1 MLDYNAQSQWSNG
14 FGGQQSPVDL
24 KGSEAVQHKGSLLF
38 EIKNSYDLISEID
51 DQTTIRVL
59 GNGSAAVF
67 GRSFDFV
74 QVHFHVP
81 AEHLV
86 DGEAKPFEIHLVHQ
100 NKIGQLVVV
109 ALLVSEGKEDAT
121 LQQIIDQFQ
130 AGRTKS
136 VNIQLEDW
144 VPARPTGFHY
154 LGSLTT
160 PPLTEGVEWLVIT
173 NPNVSISADQL
184 AWFKAHFQPNNR
196 ETQDL
201 NGRLIGS
208 YLK

>member
-1 MLDYNAQSQWSNG
+1 YNAQSQWSNG
-14 FGGQQSPVDL
+14 FGRQQSPVDL

-144 VPARPTGFHY
+144 VPARPTGF
-154 LGSLTT
+154 
-160 PPLTEGVEWLVIT
+160 
-173 NPNVSISADQL
+173 
-184 AWFKAHFQPNNR
+184 
-196 ETQDL
+196 
-201 NGRLIGS
+201 
-208 YLK
+208 